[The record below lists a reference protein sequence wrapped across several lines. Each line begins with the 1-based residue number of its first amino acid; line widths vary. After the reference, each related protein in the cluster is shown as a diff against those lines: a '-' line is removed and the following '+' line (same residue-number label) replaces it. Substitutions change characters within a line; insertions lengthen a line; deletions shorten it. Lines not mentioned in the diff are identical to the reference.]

1 MMSAFFINRPWH
13 TPSCKDPYLLLLG
26 GATAFLTSFSSS
38 FPGSLRIVPEIAP
51 TDFAARATGF
61 PGALRVL
68 CKVPGT
74 ASLLGLCHSRDL
86 I

>member
-1 MMSAFFINRPWH
+1 MMSAFLYHHPWNS
-13 TPSCKDPYLLLLG
+13 TSFKVPYLLLLG

-38 FPGSLRIVPEIAP
+38 FPGSFRIVSEIAP
-51 TDFAARATGF
+51 TDFAASTTGF
-61 PGALRVL
+61 PGALRVF

-74 ASLLGLCHSRDL
+74 ASLLLLCHSRDL